1 MLSRKQRFMLMSS
14 ASGLTFWGIVGTLGP
29 LAAAGSIIGVLPH
42 YLKVVVLLIGPLFVP
57 FGNFIMGF
65 LTDRLGRKKIF
76 LMTMIIYGAG
86 IIVISLSYTFLPLII
101 GLMLAEFGVGGEE
114 IPSLSL
120 VSEDSPISQR
130 ARWLTIIS
138 DFDNIGSAIIAG
150 LFVVIVNS
158 FVDRIVLLVAAS
170 VLIIIMIFSR
180 ISLPESFKW
189 ENIHGET
196 EKSKNTK
203 SELYIDSEGVNVKK
217 PSYRLTLFVL
227 MAMAISQYTT
237 FGLMAYIIGP
247 YEFAKPFTDDMII
260 FVALLGASVAGFI
273 AATRSTIR
281 STNEFTITT
290 NSPAMIALPMLSKSD
305 DMIIFVALLGASVA
319 GFIAAPLI
327 SRGRKVYTT
336 YSYGIGFIST
346 VIIFLL
352 VPVLHNLLI
361 FYPLLFVNMMMSEFA
376 WASRTTLEPELSPTR
391 LRGTFIG
398 TVRLAPMIVYPILV
412 FLTSNVSL
420 SVFILINAG
429 LWLLGFI
436 AGKED
441 KYRIHN
447 HRCKSDCSYKG
458 SS

>member
-76 LMTMIIYGAG
+76 LITMIIYGAG

-170 VLIIIMIFSR
+170 VLIVIMIFSR

-203 SELYIDSEGVNVKK
+203 SKLCH
-217 PSYRLTLFVL
+217 
-227 MAMAISQYTT
+227 Q
-237 FGLMAYIIGP
+237 
-247 YEFAKPFTDDMII
+247 
-260 FVALLGASVAGFI
+260 
-273 AATRSTIR
+273 
-281 STNEFTITT
+281 
-290 NSPAMIALPMLSKSD
+290 LS
-305 DMIIFVALLGASVA
+305 G
-319 GFIAAPLI
+319 
-327 SRGRKVYTT
+327 
-336 YSYGIGFIST
+336 
-346 VIIFLL
+346 
-352 VPVLHNLLI
+352 
-361 FYPLLFVNMMMSEFA
+361 
-376 WASRTTLEPELSPTR
+376 
-391 LRGTFIG
+391 
-398 TVRLAPMIVYPILV
+398 
-412 FLTSNVSL
+412 
-420 SVFILINAG
+420 
-429 LWLLGFI
+429 
-436 AGKED
+436 
-441 KYRIHN
+441 
-447 HRCKSDCSYKG
+447 
-458 SS
+458 

>member
-273 AATRSTIR
+273 AA
-281 STNEFTITT
+281 
-290 NSPAMIALPMLSKSD
+290 
-305 DMIIFVALLGASVA
+305 
-319 GFIAAPLI
+319 PLI

-436 AGKED
+436 AA
-441 KYRIHN
+441 IVW
-447 HRCKSDCSYKG
+447 HRYGIETGNVNIDYPDN
-458 SS
+458 